1 MIYLLDS
8 NSCIIYLNG
17 RNEALRKRLE
27 SKQPSDIVVCSVVK
41 AELFYGSRKS
51 RNPNQ
56 NLNKQR
62 EFFQRFISL
71 PFDDYSA
78 EVYGQIR
85 AQLEILG
92 TPIGPNDLQIAAITL
107 AHDLTLVTH
116 NINEFQRIDGLKIE
130 DWQDS

>member
-17 RNEALRKRLE
+17 RSESLKQMLE
-27 SKQPSDIVVCSVVK
+27 SKKASDIAVFSVVK
-41 AELFYGSRKS
+41 AELFYGSMKS
-51 RNPNQ
+51 KNPHQ
-56 NLNKQR
+56 NLNKQQV
-62 EFFQRFISL
+62 FFQRFISL
-71 PFDDYSA
+71 PFDDLAA
-78 EVYGQIR
+78 EVYGRIR
-85 AQLEILG
+85 AQLEIAG
-92 TPIGPNDLQIAAITL
+92 TPIGPNDLKIAAIAL